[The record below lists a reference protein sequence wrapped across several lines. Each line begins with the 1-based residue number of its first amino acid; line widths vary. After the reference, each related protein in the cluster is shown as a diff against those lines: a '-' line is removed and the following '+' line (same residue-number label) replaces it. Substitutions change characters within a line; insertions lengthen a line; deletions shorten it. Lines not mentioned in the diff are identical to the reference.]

1 MEVDSNVQTLSGKLL
16 ALRFFGLTNGL
27 PDSLVQFMTVHAI
40 NRKRDETC
48 NWNNFFPLVVVMYVY
63 FSSFFYMIKE
73 YDKKK
78 I

>member
-48 NWNNFFPLVVVMYVY
+48 NWNNFFSSRCRYVRI
-63 FSSFFYMIKE
+63 FFFFFL
-73 YDKKK
+73 YD
-78 I
+78 

>member
-48 NWNNFFPLVVVMYVY
+48 NWNNFFLLSLCTYI
-63 FSSFFYMIKE
+63 FLLFFI
-73 YDKKK
+73 
-78 I
+78 